1 MAEAIRSPT
10 RDAVAVER
18 IRSGAELFDDLE
30 SFDLDPLI
38 ERIGDARV
46 VALGEA
52 THGTSEFY
60 RLRARITREL
70 IERHGF
76 TIVAVEADWP
86 DAARVDDYVRHA
98 PRRTTGRPEWEAFAR
113 FPTWMWRNLEVH
125 HFVEWLR
132 SHNAR
137 LPHERRAGFYGLDL
151 YSLHTSILA
160 VLRYLQDVDPEAA
173 RRARERYACLSPWT
187 EEPAEYGAAVLSGR
201 RDDCEEEVV
210 AMLGDL
216 LARRMDYMS
225 RDGVRFYD
233 AVQNARLV
241 ANAEQ
246 YYRVMYR
253 GSRESWNLR
262 DRHMFETLRLL
273 LAQAGPG
280 ARAAVWA
287 HNSHVGNAA
296 ATRMGELGEINIG
309 ELCREAWELDAYLIG
324 FGTDHGTVAA
334 ASEWDGPLEIKRVR
348 PARPESYEGLCHRS
362 GIASFVLPLRGSEA
376 PGLVE
381 SLTEPRLERAIG
393 VIYRPETELQSHY
406 FEASLPRQFDA
417 WIWLDET
424 SAVTPLE
431 AAQIETG
438 DLPETYPFG
447 L

>member
-10 RDAVAVER
+10 RDAVVVER
-18 IRSGAELFDDLE
+18 IRSGAEPFDDLE

-70 IERHGF
+70 IERRGF

-98 PRRTTGRPEWEAFAR
+98 PRTTGRPEWEAFAR

-125 HFVEWLR
+125 RFVEWLR

-187 EEPAEYGAAVLSGR
+187 EEPVEYGAAVLSGG

-309 ELCREAWELDAYLIG
+309 ELCREAWGGDAFLIG

-348 PARPESYEGLCHRS
+348 AARPESYEGLCHRS
-362 GIASFVLPLRGSEA
+362 RIASFVLPLRGREV

-393 VIYRPETELQSHY
+393 VIYRPENELQSHY

>member
-241 ANAEQ
+241 ANAER

-309 ELCREAWELDAYLIG
+309 ELCREAWGLDAYLIG

>member
-1 MAEAIRSPT
+1 
-10 RDAVAVER
+10 
-18 IRSGAELFDDLE
+18 
-30 SFDLDPLI
+30 
-38 ERIGDARV
+38 
-46 VALGEA
+46 
-52 THGTSEFY
+52 
-60 RLRARITREL
+60 
-70 IERHGF
+70 
-76 TIVAVEADWP
+76 
-86 DAARVDDYVRHA
+86 
-98 PRRTTGRPEWEAFAR
+98 
-113 FPTWMWRNLEVH
+113 
-125 HFVEWLR
+125 
-132 SHNAR
+132 
-137 LPHERRAGFYGLDL
+137 
-151 YSLHTSILA
+151 
-160 VLRYLQDVDPEAA
+160 
-173 RRARERYACLSPWT
+173 
-187 EEPAEYGAAVLSGR
+187 
-201 RDDCEEEVV
+201 VV

-216 LARRMDYMS
+216 LARRMEYMS

-262 DRHMFETLRLL
+262 DRHMFDTLRLL

-309 ELCREAWELDAYLIG
+309 ELCREAWGGDAFLIG

-348 PARPESYEGLCHRS
+348 AARPESYEGLCHQS
-362 GIASFVLPLRGSEA
+362 GIASFVLPLRGREV